1 MCLCCCIQS
10 SSLSLVF
17 THCLLL
23 RLFLLQVLVATVP
36 IVYPHMTTSQR
47 LLNGFRAAADA
58 LAPLY
63 RLFKAMGLTH
73 AVYSKFDE
81 PELLDDLRWVAQ
93 AGLGMGHG
101 GRGVSD
107 PSCTWHCAEGF
118 SMLHHKPGAM
128 YSQHT
133 AAT

>member
-1 MCLCCCIQS
+1 M
-10 SSLSLVF
+10 
-17 THCLLL
+17 
-23 RLFLLQVLVATVP
+23 FLLQVLVATVP

-81 PELLDDLRWVAQ
+81 PELLDDLRWVLGIWG
-93 AGLGMGHG
+93 AGVGVRVRREGWG
-101 GRGVSD
+101 SGR
-107 PSCTWHCAEGF
+107 HMAILHLRCAAEF
-118 SMLHHKPGAM
+118 SVLHHEPGAM
-128 YSQHT
+128 CS
-133 AAT
+133 